1 MDKLKCIIIDD
12 EKLARDIISK
22 YLSKIET
29 VELIGECGNGFD
41 GFKMINELN
50 PDFVFLDIQMPK
62 LTGFEMLELFENPPA
77 IIFTTAFDQYAI
89 KAFEVNA
96 VDYLLKPFSEDRLNE
111 AVKKI
116 KQMLE
121 VHDNPSKKL
130 NALIEHRNFADE
142 YIDRVVIKHNNQII
156 LIPIK
161 DVIILEAQDDY
172 VQIVT
177 KDSKYLKQKTMKYF
191 ENNLSPADFI
201 RVHRSYIVNISEIN
215 KIEILEKD
223 THILILKNGT
233 KIPVSRSG
241 YTKLKAVLN

>member
-1 MDKLKCIIIDD
+1 
-12 EKLARDIISK
+12 
-22 YLSKIET
+22 
-29 VELIGECGNGFD
+29 
-41 GFKMINELN
+41 
-50 PDFVFLDIQMPK
+50 
-62 LTGFEMLELFENPPA
+62 A

-116 KQMLE
+116 KQILE
-121 VHDNPSKKL
+121 IKGSSSKKL

-161 DVIILEAQDDY
+161 DVITLEAQDDY
-172 VQIVT
+172 IQITTV
-177 KDSKYLKQKTMKYF
+177 DSKYLKQKTMKYF

-201 RVHRSYIVNISEIN
+201 RVHRSYIVNISAIN

>member
-1 MDKLKCIIIDD
+1 
-12 EKLARDIISK
+12 
-22 YLSKIET
+22 
-29 VELIGECGNGFD
+29 
-41 GFKMINELN
+41 
-50 PDFVFLDIQMPK
+50 
-62 LTGFEMLELFENPPA
+62 FEMLELIENPPA

-111 AVKKI
+111 AVNKI
-116 KQMLE
+116 EQMLE
-121 VHDNPSKKL
+121 VHDNQSKKL
-130 NALIEHRNFADE
+130 NALIEHRNTEDDF
-142 YIDRVVIKHNNQII
+142 IDRVVIKHNNQII
-156 LIPIK
+156 LIPVK
-161 DVIILEAQDDY
+161 DIINFEAQDDY

-201 RVHRSYIVNISEIN
+201 RVHRSYIVNISAIN